1 MLLQLSFCWWDV
13 GHMLV
18 SRIAESELEKT
29 DPKSYASFSS
39 LVHSLNGLTDGRTQ
53 TFVEAA
59 VWPDDIKNYGA

>member
-1 MLLQLSFCWWDV
+1 
-13 GHMLV
+13 MLV